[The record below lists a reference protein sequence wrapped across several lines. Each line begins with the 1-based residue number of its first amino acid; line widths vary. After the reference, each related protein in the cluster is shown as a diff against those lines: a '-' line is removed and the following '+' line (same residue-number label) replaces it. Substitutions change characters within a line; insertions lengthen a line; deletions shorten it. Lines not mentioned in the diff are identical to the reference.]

1 MRFREAVRLA
11 RRNGACREAIEE
23 LRKMRDWEEFLEHP
37 RSGEWRA
44 WWIRNGLPNPGQPG
58 VWEMTGH
65 VPIAEEETDRL
76 PKRFPTLDKEPHWVV
91 RWWIAKRIPVDMI
104 DLWNLQPRWLKRLR
118 LFLGIVWRMHEGSRM
133 TVCLSWDVALCMYP
147 YRRRRK
153 K

>member
-23 LRKMRDWEEFLEHP
+23 LRKMRDWEEFWEHP

-76 PKRFPTLDKEPHWVV
+76 PKRFPIVETCAEARAPRRRH
-91 RWWIAKRIPVDMI
+91 MI

-147 YRRRRK
+147 YRRP
-153 K
+153 